1 MYAILVNPHNYF
13 MEQVSI
19 SPFIEGDT
27 GSERLTYYILGKS
40 PRCDMNPCAS
50 DPGVHPVKPYAFLQF
65 VTLHILLC
73 KQG

>member
-1 MYAILVNPHNYF
+1 
-13 MEQVSI
+13 
-19 SPFIEGDT
+19 
-27 GSERLTYYILGKS
+27 
-40 PRCDMNPCAS
+40 MNPCAS